1 MKALFLRTMHCPGLS
16 KVQAHRCLCNTI
28 PTIHLRNITDSTT
41 AATTIKSTTTRNRED
56 LRPRHRPFFSSSTV
70 SFAAESP
77 PPTSPLSASASSV
90 VNIDRLSDKEEENS
104 QIDDDASSQDSE
116 QQRPTS
122 PVQSSAAVTTVPP
135 QKQHQR
141 VWMPNSSVEPLYWND
156 DIVSRSSIDDDDD
169 LHLYGGQKDSGPSL
183 PSGGSRHHN
192 NSNHQQRRQTK
203 HSQLETL
210 LERIER
216 QEVDGGRMRAKQYGV
231 LHEDPT
237 VDMRLLVENYTVA
250 SLASALRDRE
260 EMLQMASQLAKDGEF
275 ELLQR
280 FLEDSHPDVVLEKRR
295 NLRRLDLSKP
305 LNTASLE
312 TIRKGLMR
320 MPRRVTTAHSKRAGV
335 VIALVHVDG
344 VPSILLEKRS
354 PHLRAHPDEVC
365 LPGGMVCEMN
375 DSTIVETCLREMK
388 EEVGGFDFE
397 YHTGV
402 ATAGGGGSGS
412 GRGGVSVLGIL
423 RCNWGEVHH
432 LVGVAVTPVVCF
444 FNQDLDSV
452 DLKPNPNEVAEVF
465 TGKNTYVCFLGDEK
479 SVFSCRTSC
488 SNLTSHL
495 LFTYQTNFR
504 LTVPLESL
512 LDKSQWIYKDD
523 HAPIFVGGPYVIF
536 GLTGYI
542 LERFWR
548 DILLPF
554 HSSSTDQHHSFPTSR
569 R

>member
-465 TGKNTYVCFLGDEK
+465 T
-479 SVFSCRTSC
+479 
-488 SNLTSHL
+488 
-495 LFTYQTNFR
+495 
-504 LTVPLESL
+504 VPLESL